1 MSKSYKMK
9 NITLTFLTLLF
20 VISCSE
26 NISPVDS
33 GLENKVFHFGNG
45 SEPQGI
51 DPHIVT
57 GVPEHH
63 LLIALCEGLTS
74 SNPKG
79 GKSLSGAAESWDISS
94 DGREY
99 TFYLQKNGKWSNGD
113 LVTAHDF
120 VWSWKRMLTP
130 SLGAQYPDMLYYL
143 VNAEK
148 YYSSESLPSMS
159 GELLK
164 YIIDTEELSQHHD
177 KAKVF
182 FKTNSNEELVFNESS
197 DLFEVLNLLEEVD
210 NSYKNKEIKDFDEKF
225 IETKSSL
232 VKSINKWNFTKI
244 ANNIDFDNVG
254 VKAIDDSTLQVKL
267 SNPTPFFLGLL
278 SHYST
283 WPVHKETVLKFGSID
298 DRNGQW
304 TRPGNFVCNGP
315 FQLKSWE
322 LNSRIIVEKSP
333 TYWDANTVS
342 LNEMHF
348 YPVQN
353 VMTEDRMFRAGQLHL
368 TSTLPS
374 QKCPVYIE
382 EKNPDLR
389 IDPYMGTYFYR
400 LNTNHPVLKDPRVRK
415 ALAFSI
421 NRKQLVEKVTKCGQ
435 IPSYSF
441 TPPGSNGYQPNTSIS
456 FDPEYAK
463 SLIKEAGYDENNP
476 FPKLEIL
483 FNTNEDHRKIAL
495 AIQQMWQQ
503 NLGVQIELVN
513 QDWKV
518 YLNREMIGD
527 FEVSRA
533 GWIGDYED
541 PNTFLDLLRPN
552 RGNNKTGWANMEY
565 DALVEKANATQDQ
578 VKRYELL
585 NKAEQILI
593 DEMPIIPLYT
603 YVRSY
608 QLSSDVKGYYP
619 NYLDHHNPKYIY
631 LERD

>member
-1 MSKSYKMK
+1 MNKILLS
-9 NITLTFLTLLF
+9 FLSLVLI
-20 VISCSE
+20 ISCSKSV
-26 NISPVDS
+26 SPVDT
-33 GLENKVFHFGNG
+33 GLESQTFHFGNG

-63 LLIALCEGLTS
+63 LLIALCEGLTT
-74 SNPKG
+74 SNPRG
-79 GKSLSGAAESWDISS
+79 GESLAGAAESWDISE
-94 DGREY
+94 DGRIY
-99 TFYLQKNGKWSNGD
+99 TFNLQKNGKWSNGD
-113 LVTAHDF
+113 SVTAQDF
-120 VWSWKRMLTP
+120 VWSWMRVLTP
-130 SLGAQYPDMLYYL
+130 SLGSQYPDMLYY
-143 VNAEK
+143 VVGAEE
-148 YYSSESLPSMS
+148 YHTDPYFS
-159 GELLK
+159 GEQQLSVEVDLQSIKRLDELK
-164 YIIDTEELSQHHD
+164 SKQRSKLTTYELEEL
-177 KAKVF
+177 KILETKVQYNNR
-182 FKTNSNEELVFNESS
+182 KLAEELESIS
-197 DLFEVLNLLEEVD
+197 SKSNTELYTKP
-210 NSYKNKEIKDFDEKF
+210 SFDM
-225 IETKSSL
+225 
-232 VKSINKWNFTKI
+232 
-244 ANNIDFDNVG
+244 VG
-254 VKAIDDSTLQVKL
+254 VRALDDLTLEVTLKE
-267 SNPTPFFLGLL
+267 PTPFFLGLL

-283 WPVHKETVLKFGSID
+283 WPVHKETVLKHGSID

-304 TRPGNFVCNGP
+304 TRPGNFVCNGA

-322 LNSRIIVEKSP
+322 LNSRIIVEKNP
-333 TYWDANTVS
+333 MYWDANTVG
-342 LNEMHF
+342 LNEIHY

-353 VMTEDRMFRAGQLHL
+353 VMTEDRMFRAGQLHV

-400 LNTNHPVLKDPRVRK
+400 LNTKHPVLQDPKVRR

-421 NRKQLVEKVTKCGQ
+421 DRKQLVDKVTKCGQ
-435 IPSYSF
+435 IPAYSF
-441 TPPGSNGYQPNTSIS
+441 TPPGSNGYEPDTSIT

-463 SLIKEAGYDENNP
+463 SLLKEAGYDENNP
-476 FPKLEIL
+476 FPELEIL
-483 FNTNEDHRKIAL
+483 FNTNEDHRKVAL

-503 NLGVQIELVN
+503 NLGVQIKLVN

-541 PNTFLDLLRPN
+541 PNTFLDTLRPN
-552 RGNNKTGWANMEY
+552 RGNNKTGWANAEY
-565 DALVEKANATQDQ
+565 DSLVEKANETQDQ
-578 VKRYELL
+578 AKRYDLL
-585 NKAEQILI
+585 NTAEKILI

-608 QLSSDVKGYYP
+608 QLSPDVKGYYP
-619 NYLDHHNPKYIY
+619 NYLDHHHPKYIY